1 MSLINSCGGLMFKYN
16 NLNSQET
23 SKLTTTTRFKK
34 MNMFNNLNANITMNK
49 VIHSNNKSCSSCN

>member
-1 MSLINSCGGLMFKYN
+1 MFKYN
-16 NLNSQET
+16 NLNSKET

-34 MNMFNNLNANITMNK
+34 MNMFNNLNTNITMNT